1 LLFDNYKIQNSK
13 FSNHFFFFKHRLYHY
28 L

>member
-1 LLFDNYKIQNSK
+1 LFDNYKIQNSK